1 MPARNSDKNRGRA
14 NFYEHGSNNLI
25 DDRTGFKIKA
35 SQSRREWNGFI
46 VDKDQWESRQ
56 PQDLL
61 RGFPDRQAAAINRP
75 GNPDSFLEIGDV
87 KAEDL

>member
-1 MPARNSDKNRGRA
+1 MPARNMKKNRGRA
-14 NFYEHGSNNLI
+14 NFYKHGDNNII

-35 SQSRREWNGFI
+35 SSSRKEWNGF
-46 VDKDQWESRQ
+46 VVAGNQWEARQ

-75 GNPDSFLEIGDV
+75 GNPDTFIEITDV
-87 KAEDL
+87 TADDL

>member
-1 MPARNSDKNRGRA
+1 MPARNINKNRGRA
-14 NFYEHGSNNLI
+14 NFYRHGDNNII

-35 SQSRREWNGFI
+35 SESREEWNHFI
-46 VDKDQWESRQ
+46 VHKDQYEPRQ

-75 GNPDSFLEIGDV
+75 GQPDVFLEVTDV

>member
-1 MPARNSDKNRGRA
+1 MPARNVSKNRGRA
-14 NFYEHGSNNLI
+14 NFYKHGDNNLI
-25 DDRTGFKIKA
+25 DDRSSFKIKA
-35 SQSRREWNGFI
+35 SDSRREWNNFVVG
-46 VDKDQWESRQ
+46 KDQWEARQ

-75 GNPDSFLEIGDV
+75 GSPDTFLEIGDV